1 MPRGPAGR
9 RPQNVFEI
17 RSARLPGLTW
27 NRWDLAGCGVFPS
40 SPRGYDSDLTDEQW
54 RLIEPL
60 LPPPAT
66 AGHREKHP
74 RREIV
79 NANPVR
85 GAHGWA
91 WRLLPREFPPWQTVF
106 WYFKRWRADGSLDR
120 VHDALRDQLRDADGR
135 DPMASAAIVDAQ
147 SVKGADTVGRATRG
161 YDGGKKVDGR
171 KRHIVVDTLG
181 LLLVVLVTAAS
192 VQDRD
197 GGARVLDRLRFRMP
211 SVAVIWADGGY
222 AGRLV
227 GYARQVLKV
236 LVDIVRKR
244 EGQRTFEVLPR
255 RRVVE
260 RTLSWISRCPRLA
273 HDYERLPEH
282 SEAMV
287 KWAMVGLMARRLAPA
302 PGGRPW
308 ESTTAS

>member
-1 MPRGPAGR
+1 LRGVA
-9 RPQNVFEI
+9 
-17 RSARLPGLTW
+17 SS
-27 NRWDLAGCGVFPS
+27 PS
-40 SPRGYDSDLTDEQW
+40 SPRRYDSDLTDEQW

-60 LPPPAT
+60 LPPRAT
-66 AGHREKHP
+66 AGRREKHP

-79 NANPVR
+79 NAILYVVR
-85 GAHGWA
+85 TGCA
-91 WRLLPREFPPWQTVF
+91 WRLLPREYPPWQTVF
-106 WYFKRWRADGSLDR
+106 WYFKRWRSDGSLDR
-120 VHDALRDQLRDADGR
+120 LHDALRDRLRDADGR

-161 YDGGKKVDGR
+161 YDAGKKVNGR

-197 GGARVLDRLRFRMP
+197 GGARVLERLRFRMP
-211 SVAVIWADGGY
+211 SVAVVWADGGY

-227 GYARQVLKV
+227 AYARQVLKV
-236 LVDIVRKR
+236 VVDIVRKP

-255 RRVVE
+255 RWVVE
-260 RTLSWISRCPRLA
+260 RTLSWISRCRRLA

-287 KWAMVGLMARRLAPA
+287 KWAMIGLMTRRLAPL
-302 PGGRPW
+302 PGRRPW
-308 ESTTAS
+308 GPNKGA